1 MVRSV
6 ALKDAWVGRTT
17 SKVFGLVLALV
28 FGLASIAIRANGG
41 NFILDKQKRGHGHN
55 QVHRQRN
62 ANDTVLDLR
71 VQGGEEPSLRT

>member
-41 NFILDKQKRGHGHN
+41 NFIHFILDKQ
-55 QVHRQRN
+55 N
-62 ANDTVLDLR
+62 AATAITKLTGNVMLTI
-71 VQGGEEPSLRT
+71 PFWT